1 MFEQKYTRKNYIS
14 ALRRRR
20 AKTRKQQSFIIAI
33 IAIFCSI
40 IACATLAFV
49 LTRTEALKNTFTE
62 AYVACDVLETFDG
75 TMKTDVTIK
84 NTGNVQSFIRA
95 KVVVT
100 WMSNDKTKVTALKP
114 IDDTDYVITYADET
128 NADTNWEKG
137 SDGYWYYK
145 LPVNVGKETEELIES
160 CSLKDG
166 VTEPDGYY
174 LSVEIVA
181 SAIQS
186 TPESVVK
193 EQWKSGVDSVVDGVD
208 SNGNTVKMIVV
219 KQGG

>member
-1 MFEQKYTRKNYIS
+1 MYNENNSGKHYIP
-14 ALRRRR
+14 AHRRRR
-20 AKTRKQQSFIIAI
+20 ARRRKQQSLIIALV
-33 IAIFCSI
+33 AILCSI
-40 IACATLAFV
+40 IACVSIAFV
-49 LTRTEALKNTFTE
+49 FTSTKPLENTFTD

-75 TMKTDVTIK
+75 TTKSDVTIK
-84 NTGNVQSFIRA
+84 NTGEVQSYIRA

-100 WMSNDKTKVTALKP
+100 WMSDDKTKVTALKP

-145 LPVNVGKETEELIES
+145 LPVNVGKETEELIEN

-166 VTEPDGYY
+166 VTAPDGYY

-181 SAIQS
+181 SSIQS
-186 TPESVVK
+186 TPPRVVA
-193 EQWKSGVDSVVDGVD
+193 EQWDSGVSGV
-208 SNGNTVKMIVV
+208 NGSTLIIK
-219 KQGG
+219 